1 MNKKRAWIVGCT
13 AMSILGG
20 AGSASAR
27 VIDKN
32 QFKGHVAAVVCSSSE
47 TIDCGFGFSGTLQTD
62 IFVSGEEFVA
72 KFSEVFPP
80 GPQNNLF
87 VTARR
92 INTCTN
98 EFSASFGSLPNASQ
112 QSLQSATLQG
122 VVQLKDFETE
132 APAGSASVA
141 ITLEGAGNIQKAKDK
156 LHFSFEGPDGNDVVI
171 MIRTKGDSRQAIAS
185 GTISID
191 GTPVSCSFSDATL
204 MSTQSGDKTLE
215 HP

>member
-1 MNKKRAWIVGCT
+1 MDKKRAWIVGCT

-32 QFKGHVAAVVCSSSE
+32 QFKGHVAVVVCSSTE
-47 TIDCGFGFSGTLQTD
+47 TIDCGGFSGTLQTD

-80 GPQNNLF
+80 DPQHNLF
-87 VTARR
+87 VTVRR
-92 INTCTN
+92 INSCTN
-98 EFSASFGSLPNASQ
+98 ELYGAVGSLPNASSQ

-122 VVQLKDFETE
+122 VVQLRDFETE

-141 ITLEGAGNIQKAKDK
+141 INLEGAGSVQKAKEK

-191 GTPVSCSFSDATL
+191 GSPVACSFSDATL
-204 MSTQSGDKTLE
+204 MNTQSGDKTLE